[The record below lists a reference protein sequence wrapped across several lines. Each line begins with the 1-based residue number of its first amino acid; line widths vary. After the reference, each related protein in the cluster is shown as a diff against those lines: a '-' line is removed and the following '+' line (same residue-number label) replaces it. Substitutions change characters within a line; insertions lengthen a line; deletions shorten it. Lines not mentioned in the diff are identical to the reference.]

1 VVLVRS
7 SQQLLIPSA
16 KRKREEDLEKQEKI
30 KNGINK
36 YFTANAALAAP
47 KPKVKVKDLRRRQ
60 AQLS

>member
-1 VVLVRS
+1 
-7 SQQLLIPSA
+7 LLIPSA